1 MKSQLN
7 KYRKY
12 TVSDFLLNI
21 NIFKEYLQ
29 FCQKNNLKKEKKYI
43 MENLFRTL
51 KEKGSSQKPS
61 PGLIKLCIL
70 LIIFSDF
77 EIELLFDLEYCNPQT
92 PKMILSE
99 IQNYLNSNNSDEEIK
114 KYINYKNNYWTL
126 KLQNQNFISLNE
138 VKDTILTEKEVK
150 ESIEKLTEYINID
163 NSIYKQKKENEKLFI
178 LKIIYEL
185 ALYYYYKNEDENAY
199 NYLETLI
206 NYYNEYIEEYKIDV
220 NSKKKKLFY
229 FDIER
234 VKSLYDYIKKNKES
248 YNEMQCEFNNDSNEE
263 FFILNDVS
271 NYENIINEDYNKY
284 KNEIVKTNND
294 YQEKLILNNDN
305 LLNSCELSNKNCVN
319 SLLNCLKTTEFLIDI
334 TLDNFNNYEIG
345 KNFINTLKNKVDFK
359 INNNTNKKEDN
370 DLQYIKKEITYY
382 DYMFELI
389 ENMINNSDKLHMKF
403 FKSLSEFIIN
413 NTLTGNL
420 KLSGLLH
427 STMINFSDNLK
438 TLKSYFTDFSRFF
451 NDKTL
456 VYKEETINQI
466 TFITKIVQIFYT
478 INDAKNKINF
488 PLDKE
493 ITINISQ
500 EIHVELINIFLYW
513 LNCDDSQNE
522 DSKKKDLKK
531 SKKNLKFNP
540 SRNIIYILIE
550 SLNNL
555 DFLKM
560 LKIIIS
566 NVLEF
571 VINKKHL
578 IDNGYNSELMDIIY
592 DIKFKLFKINNF
604 LDGVLRNIKVIVDDS
619 TYYINFKINFNESTN
634 RDKYIFKNDILNFYI
649 KTLFHLVRK
658 VDSKI
663 NKYESI
669 QKINKIRTNNN
680 NNNII
685 IDNDNND
692 NNIIMNIDN
701 NIIISND
708 NNNEIKNK
716 DNDFFDELYI
726 YKKNR
731 FLLSFYY
738 IIEINSK
745 TADKDIKS
753 TIINGIN
760 FLQLSMSNFKIAYM
774 KNDLMND
781 ITKIQK
787 NYDTFKSLLNQDILY
802 QIILC
807 FIKQNRFLD
816 ALILIQYT
824 KKLETT
830 VVYKLL
836 QNVRDKNDFINIDN
850 FKYIWKMIIFEYLS
864 NFFYRNYNFDALN
877 KIKSLIKR
885 VSNHQFFKGHAFRKN
900 FKIVNFFNFLDY
912 LNNIKYNF

>member
-1 MKSQLN
+1 M
-7 KYRKY
+7 
-12 TVSDFLLNI
+12 I
-21 NIFKEYLQ
+21 
-29 FCQKNNLKKEKKYI
+29 
-43 MENLFRTL
+43 
-51 KEKGSSQKPS
+51 
-61 PGLIKLCIL
+61 IL
-70 LIIFSDF
+70 
-77 EIELLFDLEYCNPQT
+77 
-92 PKMILSE
+92 
-99 IQNYLNSNNSDEEIK
+99 
-114 KYINYKNNYWTL
+114 
-126 KLQNQNFISLNE
+126 
-138 VKDTILTEKEVK
+138 
-150 ESIEKLTEYINID
+150 
-163 NSIYKQKKENEKLFI
+163 
-178 LKIIYEL
+178 
-185 ALYYYYKNEDENAY
+185 
-199 NYLETLI
+199 
-206 NYYNEYIEEYKIDV
+206 
-220 NSKKKKLFY
+220 KKKK
-229 FDIER
+229 
-234 VKSLYDYIKKNKES
+234 ES
-248 YNEMQCEFNNDSNEE
+248 NNEMQCEFNNDSNDE

-294 YQEKLILNNDN
+294 YKEKLILNNDN